1 MSPVDEIRAY
11 EDLRRRMH
19 EALAAEHPEWIEPN
33 GESPI
38 LDAYDERLAESLK
51 HLHPPEEQPA
61 A

>member
-1 MSPVDEIRAY
+1 MSPADEIRAY

-19 EALAAEHPEWIEPN
+19 AALAAEHPEWIESN
-33 GESPI
+33 GESPM

-51 HLHPPEEQPA
+51 HLRPPDERTA